1 MSQAH
6 RPRRDRRSPSVAR
19 HRRESFWQITLP
31 VLVVLL
37 LLGLAFAL
45 IVLSGAADI
54 SGLADLSLLLVSLPL
69 LVIGLLVVAAAF
81 AMVVGMAWLLRET
94 PSATR
99 VAQDVSARVSGYI
112 IRAMRAVTNVIIPAV
127 VGYSMAQRIL
137 GGDRKG
143 GGDDSQ
149 PDRPPTE

>member
-1 MSQAH
+1 
-6 RPRRDRRSPSVAR
+6 VTR
-19 HRRESFWQITLP
+19 HRRQSFWQITLP

-45 IVLSGAADI
+45 VVLSGAADI
-54 SGLADLSLLLVSLPL
+54 SGVADLALVLVSLPL
-69 LVIGLLVVAAAF
+69 LVIGLIPVAAVF
-81 AMVVGMAWLLRET
+81 ALVVGMAWLLRET

-99 VAQDVSARVSGYI
+99 VAQDVSARVSEII

-137 GGDRKG
+137 GGDRKDG
-143 GGDDSQ
+143 ADGSQ
-149 PDRPPTE
+149 PDDPPAQ